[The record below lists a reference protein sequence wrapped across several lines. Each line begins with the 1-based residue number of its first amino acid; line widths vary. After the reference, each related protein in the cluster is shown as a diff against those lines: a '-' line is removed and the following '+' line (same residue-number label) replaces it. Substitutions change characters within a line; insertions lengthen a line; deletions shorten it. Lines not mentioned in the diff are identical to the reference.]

1 MKLFSLQEKHK
12 LRWLKS
18 WGKVSVSL
26 KDDRQTTDSLH
37 KLLKAA
43 ATNERRWS
51 GSKAMPTNEVSIAGC
66 CRPRRRR
73 MDRLVCTTFT
83 YYSAQTQ
90 AHTESTLNIL
100 AKKSRY
106 FIAPSH
112 ILLGARLDSAPRRM
126 PAPRHGVYT
135 TLLSYFALLGFLTSS
150 ENLSA
155 NRREE
160 TIRSP
165 SAAAATAAASFSQP
179 NACLTA
185 LWYTCLTALPSF

>member
-1 MKLFSLQEKHK
+1 MTEDL
-12 LRWLKS
+12 
-18 WGKVSVSL
+18 GKVSVSL

-43 ATNERRWS
+43 AATNERRWS
-51 GSKAMPTNEVSIAGC
+51 GSKAMPTNEVSITGC
-66 CRPRRRR
+66 RRRH

-112 ILLGARLDSAPRRM
+112 ILLGAWLDWAPRCT
-126 PAPRHGVYT
+126 PAPRYCGAAYIVLCSV
-135 TLLSYFALLGFLTSS
+135 TLLCFASLLLQKISRLTAVKRQLDRHLRLLPPPPL
-150 ENLSA
+150 LSA
-155 NRREE
+155 
-160 TIRSP
+160 SP
-165 SAAAATAAASFSQP
+165 MPA
-179 NACLTA
+179 
-185 LWYTCLTALPSF
+185 

>member
-1 MKLFSLQEKHK
+1 MTEDL
-12 LRWLKS
+12 
-18 WGKVSVSL
+18 GKVSVSL

-43 ATNERRWS
+43 AATNERRWS
-51 GSKAMPTNEVSIAGC
+51 GSKAMPTNEVSITGC
-66 CRPRRRR
+66 RRRLRRLRRLRRRR

-112 ILLGARLDSAPRRM
+112 ILLGAWLDSASRHCGAAYIVLCSVTLLCYASLLLQKISRLTAVKRQLDRHLRLLPPPPLLSASPM
-126 PAPRHGVYT
+126 PA
-135 TLLSYFALLGFLTSS
+135 
-150 ENLSA
+150 
-155 NRREE
+155 
-160 TIRSP
+160 
-165 SAAAATAAASFSQP
+165 
-179 NACLTA
+179 
-185 LWYTCLTALPSF
+185 

>member
-1 MKLFSLQEKHK
+1 
-12 LRWLKS
+12 
-18 WGKVSVSL
+18 
-26 KDDRQTTDSLH
+26 
-37 KLLKAA
+37 
-43 ATNERRWS
+43 
-51 GSKAMPTNEVSIAGC
+51 MPTNEVSIAGC
-66 CRPRRRR
+66 CRHRRRR

-83 YYSAQTQ
+83 YYSAQTQAQ

-165 SAAAATAAASFSQP
+165 SAAAATAAASGNQP
-179 NACLTA
+179 NTYLTA
-185 LWYTCLTALPSF
+185 L

>member
-1 MKLFSLQEKHK
+1 MTEDL
-12 LRWLKS
+12 
-18 WGKVSVSL
+18 GKVSVSL

-43 ATNERRWS
+43 AATNERRWS
-51 GSKAMPTNEVSIAGC
+51 GSKAMPTNEVSITGC
-66 CRPRRRR
+66 RRSRR

-112 ILLGARLDSAPRRM
+112 ILLGAWLDSAPRRT
-126 PAPRHGVYT
+126 PAPRYCGATYIVLCSV
-135 TLLSYFALLGFLTSS
+135 TLLCLASLLLQKISRLTAVKRQLDRHLRLLPPPPL
-150 ENLSA
+150 LSA
-155 NRREE
+155 
-160 TIRSP
+160 SP
-165 SAAAATAAASFSQP
+165 MPA
-179 NACLTA
+179 
-185 LWYTCLTALPSF
+185 

>member
-1 MKLFSLQEKHK
+1 MTEDL
-12 LRWLKS
+12 
-18 WGKVSVSL
+18 GKVSVSL

-43 ATNERRWS
+43 AAATNERRWS
-51 GSKAMPTNEVSIAGC
+51 GSKAMPTNEVRITGS
-66 CRPRRRR
+66 RHHRRR

-112 ILLGARLDSAPRRM
+112 ILLGAWLDSAPRRT
-126 PAPRHGVYT
+126 PAPRYCGAAYIVLCSV
-135 TLLSYFALLGFLTSS
+135 TLLCLASLLLQKISRLTAVKRQLDRHLRLLPPPPL
-150 ENLSA
+150 LSA
-155 NRREE
+155 
-160 TIRSP
+160 SP
-165 SAAAATAAASFSQP
+165 MPA
-179 NACLTA
+179 
-185 LWYTCLTALPSF
+185 

>member
-1 MKLFSLQEKHK
+1 MTEDL
-12 LRWLKS
+12 
-18 WGKVSVSL
+18 GKVSVSL
-26 KDDRQTTDSLH
+26 KDDSQTTDSLH
-37 KLLKAA
+37 KLLKAAA

-51 GSKAMPTNEVSIAGC
+51 GSKAMPTNEVSITGC
-66 CRPRRRR
+66 RRRLRR

-112 ILLGARLDSAPRRM
+112 ILLGAWLDSAPRRS
-126 PAPRHGVYT
+126 PARTAVLRRGGVYS
-135 TLLSYFALLGFLTSS
+135 TLLSDFALLCFLTSS

>member
-1 MKLFSLQEKHK
+1 MTEDL
-12 LRWLKS
+12 
-18 WGKVSVSL
+18 GKVSVSL

-43 ATNERRWS
+43 AAAAAAAATTNERRWS
-51 GSKAMPTNEVSIAGC
+51 GSKAMPTNEVSITGC
-66 CRPRRRR
+66 RRRRRRRRRR

-112 ILLGARLDSAPRRM
+112 ILLGAWLDSAPRCT
-126 PAPRHGVYT
+126 PAPRYCGAAYIVLCSV
-135 TLLSYFALLGFLTSS
+135 TLLCFASLLLQKISRLTAVKRQLDRHLRLLPPPPL
-150 ENLSA
+150 LSA
-155 NRREE
+155 
-160 TIRSP
+160 SP
-165 SAAAATAAASFSQP
+165 MPA
-179 NACLTA
+179 
-185 LWYTCLTALPSF
+185 

>member
-1 MKLFSLQEKHK
+1 MTEDL
-12 LRWLKS
+12 
-18 WGKVSVSL
+18 GKVSVSL

-43 ATNERRWS
+43 AAATNERRWS
-51 GSKAMPTNEVSIAGC
+51 GSKAMPTNEVSITGC
-66 CRPRRRR
+66 RRRR

-112 ILLGARLDSAPRRM
+112 ILLGAWLDSAPRRTPALRYCGAAYIVLCSVTLLCLASLLLQKISRLTAVKRQLDRHLRLLPPPPLLAACPM
-126 PAPRHGVYT
+126 PA
-135 TLLSYFALLGFLTSS
+135 
-150 ENLSA
+150 
-155 NRREE
+155 
-160 TIRSP
+160 
-165 SAAAATAAASFSQP
+165 
-179 NACLTA
+179 
-185 LWYTCLTALPSF
+185 

>member
-1 MKLFSLQEKHK
+1 MTEDL
-12 LRWLKS
+12 
-18 WGKVSVSL
+18 GKVSVSL

-43 ATNERRWS
+43 AAATTNERRWS
-51 GSKAMPTNEVSIAGC
+51 GSKAMPTNEVSITGC
-66 CRPRRRR
+66 RRRRRRRR

-112 ILLGARLDSAPRRM
+112 ILLGAWLDSAPRRT
-126 PAPRHGVYT
+126 PAPRYCGAAYIVLCSV
-135 TLLSYFALLGFLTSS
+135 TLLCFASLLLQKISRLTAVKRQLDRHLRLLPPPPL
-150 ENLSA
+150 LSA
-155 NRREE
+155 
-160 TIRSP
+160 SP
-165 SAAAATAAASFSQP
+165 MPA
-179 NACLTA
+179 
-185 LWYTCLTALPSF
+185 

>member
-1 MKLFSLQEKHK
+1 MTEDL
-12 LRWLKS
+12 
-18 WGKVSVSL
+18 GKVSVSL
-26 KDDRQTTDSLH
+26 KDDSQTTDSLH

-51 GSKAMPTNEVSIAGC
+51 GSKAMPTNEVSITGC
-66 CRPRRRR
+66 RRRRRSRR

-112 ILLGARLDSAPRRM
+112 ILLGAWLDSAPRHCGAAYIVLCSVTLLCYASLLLQKISRLTAVKRQLDRHLRLLPPPPLLSASPM
-126 PAPRHGVYT
+126 PA
-135 TLLSYFALLGFLTSS
+135 
-150 ENLSA
+150 
-155 NRREE
+155 
-160 TIRSP
+160 
-165 SAAAATAAASFSQP
+165 
-179 NACLTA
+179 
-185 LWYTCLTALPSF
+185 

>member
-1 MKLFSLQEKHK
+1 MTEDL
-12 LRWLKS
+12 
-18 WGKVSVSL
+18 GKVSVSL

-43 ATNERRWS
+43 AATNERRWS
-51 GSKAMPTNEVSIAGC
+51 GSKAMPTNEVSITGC
-66 CRPRRRR
+66 RCRRRR

-112 ILLGARLDSAPRRM
+112 ILLGAWLDWAPRCT
-126 PAPRHGVYT
+126 PAPRYCGAAYIVLCSV
-135 TLLSYFALLGFLTSS
+135 TLLCFASLLLQKISRLTAVKRQLDRHLRLLPPPPL
-150 ENLSA
+150 LSA
-155 NRREE
+155 
-160 TIRSP
+160 SP
-165 SAAAATAAASFSQP
+165 MPA
-179 NACLTA
+179 
-185 LWYTCLTALPSF
+185 